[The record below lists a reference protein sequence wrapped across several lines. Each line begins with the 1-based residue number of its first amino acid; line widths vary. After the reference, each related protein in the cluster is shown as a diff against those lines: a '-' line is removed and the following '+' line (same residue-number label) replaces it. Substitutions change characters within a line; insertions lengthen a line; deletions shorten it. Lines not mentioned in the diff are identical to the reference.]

1 MGHRLGQHR
10 KAAIGGDLVFWWL
23 CPDGCPD
30 PAKAA
35 PSLTLRLASGAS
47 QTYAM
52 TAVASSVKVESVETD
67 LKTLNVDA
75 TAADL
80 HAALSGA
87 ISEEAGLWWYDGE
100 GAIQAPV
107 RLLRVLASDA
117 PGQIE
122 LADPLPH
129 DVDVSGEHRIRARLY
144 RATVPS
150 ADLGATTARNLL
162 WTIAYYPYFGADLP
176 TARQIDQGI
185 LDVVRAPFDTGLDDA
200 RLFAYAPGLSSAV
213 PQTQQS
219 WEPQRAIALDELV
232 ALIRE
237 RLAAADC
244 EDDLLGEQFR
254 RCHALLT
261 ASVIL
266 DGLSAQGY
274 QRAELAAAFRERA
287 VACVEQAFR
296 RLTWYDSDGDGVP
309 DAGETA
315 VSAIAS
321 PTLISDVTSS
331 DWDED
336 AFDRIAVDEE
346 R

>member
-1 MGHRLGQHR
+1 MARLSQHR
-10 KAAIGGDLVFWWL
+10 KAAIGGDLVFFWL

-30 PAKAA
+30 PNKAA
-35 PSLTLRLASGAS
+35 PSLTLTLAAGGT

-52 TAVASSVKVESVETD
+52 TAVASSVKVTSVEDD
-67 LKTLNVDA
+67 LKTLNVDE
-75 TAADL
+75 TAANL

-87 ISEEAGLWWYDGE
+87 LSEEAGLWWYDGE
-100 GAIQAPV
+100 GAMQAPV

-129 DVDVSGEHRIRARLY
+129 AVDVSGEHRIRARLY

-150 ADLGATTARNLL
+150 ADLGATAARNLL
-162 WTIAYYPYFGADLP
+162 WTVTYYPYFGADLP
-176 TARQIDQGI
+176 TTRAVDQGL
-185 LDVVRAPFDTGLDDA
+185 LDVVRAPFATGLDDA
-200 RLFAYAPGLSSAV
+200 RLFAYAPGLSAAV

-219 WEPQRAIALDELV
+219 WEPQRAVAEDELV
-232 ALIRE
+232 AMIRE

-261 ASVIL
+261 AAVIL
-266 DGLSAQGY
+266 DGLAAQGY
-274 QRAELAAAFRERA
+274 DRADLAVAFRERA
-287 VACVEQAFR
+287 TACVDQAFK
-296 RLTWYDSDGDGVP
+296 RLTWYDMNRDGAVDS
-309 DAGETA
+309 GETA
-315 VSAIAS
+315 VSRMSSA
-321 PTLISDVTSS
+321 PLLSDVTAST
-331 DWDED
+331 WDE
-336 AFDRIAVDEE
+336 AAIDRIAVHED